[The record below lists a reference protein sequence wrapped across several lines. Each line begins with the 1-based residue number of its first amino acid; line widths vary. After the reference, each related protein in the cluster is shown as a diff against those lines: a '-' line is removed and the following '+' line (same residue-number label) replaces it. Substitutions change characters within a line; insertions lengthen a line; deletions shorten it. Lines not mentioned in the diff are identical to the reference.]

1 MTEPTVV
8 PTEPTEP
15 VVPTEPTKPIEP
27 VVTTEPVVSTESIKP
42 GETLITPPQDPATV
56 KDTSGDKTKDGA
68 PETYETFNLPDGV
81 EMDKTALESFVP
93 MAKQLGLSQEDA
105 QALVDYEAKR
115 VEEFVSNQET
125 AWNDMQTEWRTA
137 TQSDKEI
144 GGPAFDQSLA
154 HAKKFLG
161 AYGTAELIEALDST
175 GMGNHPEIIRAFSRA
190 GKAMSEDTLTIGG
203 VSTTKKSPEDILY
216 PNQSET

>member
-1 MTEPTVV
+1 MTEPIVE

-15 VVPTEPTKPIEP
+15 VVEPTEPTEP
-27 VVTTEPVVSTESIKP
+27 VAPTEPTEP
-42 GETLITPPQDPATV
+42 GETLITPPQDPAKV
-56 KDTSGDKTKDGA
+56 KDPSGDGTKDGA

-81 EMDKTALESFVP
+81 EMDTAALDSFVP

-115 VEEFVSNQET
+115 VGEFVTSQET

-161 AYGTAELIEALDST
+161 AYGTTELIETLDST

-190 GKAMSEDTLTIGG
+190 GKAMSEDTLSIGG
-203 VSTTKKSPEDILY
+203 VSTNKKSPEDILY